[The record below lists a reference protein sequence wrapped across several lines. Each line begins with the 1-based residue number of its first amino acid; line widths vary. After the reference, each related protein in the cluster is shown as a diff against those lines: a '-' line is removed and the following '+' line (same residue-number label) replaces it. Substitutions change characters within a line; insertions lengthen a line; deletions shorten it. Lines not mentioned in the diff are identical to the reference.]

1 MLVSLCLFLI
11 DFRKLKCK
19 ISGLAVLIN
28 RIGKSD
34 ITVGVDGSLYRY
46 HPRFKRTMERC
57 METLVHKDI
66 KVRSSIYLNQI
77 FEY

>member
-1 MLVSLCLFLI
+1 VLVSALILI
-11 DFRKLKCK
+11 DSIIFKYER
-19 ISGLAVLIN
+19 SGLAVLIN

-34 ITVGVDGSLYRY
+34 VTVGVDGSLYRY

-66 KVRSSIYLNQI
+66 KVR
-77 FEY
+77 

>member
-1 MLVSLCLFLI
+1 MLVSALILI
-11 DFRKLKCK
+11 DSIIFKYEL
-19 ISGLAVLIN
+19 SGLAVLIN

-66 KVRSSIYLNQI
+66 KVR
-77 FEY
+77 

>member
-1 MLVSLCLFLI
+1 VLVSALILI
-11 DFRKLKCK
+11 DSIIFKYEL
-19 ISGLAVLIN
+19 SGLAVLIN

-66 KVRSSIYLNQI
+66 KVR
-77 FEY
+77 